1 MLSIALDLAAG
12 LGADELGTSAAESSV
27 NGAPSCIEV
36 DGLGGALHL
45 VAAHAGLDFAGGVAF
60 VEGSALT
67 SGSASSFS

>member
-1 MLSIALDLAAG
+1 MLSIALDLATG
-12 LGADELGTSAAESSV
+12 LGADEFTSAAESSV